1 MMLSVLIIGTSIL
14 VFSTIGGYLMLQ
26 RLREASNIVDTT
38 KAIFAAD
45 SGIEC
50 ELYRY
55 NKLDISARRGRPG
68 DSDVVKCY
76 AASGASILKFDD
88 SQVGVSTTVLTT
100 PSGQLI
106 SIQSIGSSI
115 KSKRAFLFTTSTP
128 SSQPRPDRP
137 GPDRPDRQRP

>member
-1 MMLSVLIIGTSIL
+1 MLSVLIIGTSIL

-26 RLREASNIVDTT
+26 RLREASNIIDTT

-55 NKLDISARRGRPG
+55 NKLDISTVGTV
-68 DSDVVKCY
+68 DTVDCNT
-76 AASGASILKFDD
+76 ASGAAILKFDD

-128 SSQPRPDRP
+128 STTGGATPGGGVAPGWPRPGR
-137 GPDRPDRQRP
+137 

>member
-1 MMLSVLIIGTSIL
+1 MLSVLIIGTSIL

-26 RLREASNIVDTT
+26 RLREASNIVGTT

-55 NKLDISARRGRPG
+55 NKLGISTTRGRVG
-68 DSDVVKCY
+68 GSDVVECNT
-76 AASGASILKFDD
+76 ASSASILKFDD
-88 SQVGVSTTVLTT
+88 SQVGVSTTVLIA

-128 SSQPRPDRP
+128 SNQPRPDRP
-137 GPDRPDRQRP
+137 RPDRPRP

>member
-26 RLREASNIVDTT
+26 RLREASNIVGTT

-55 NKLDISARRGRPG
+55 NKLATSTVD
-68 DSDVVKCY
+68 CNT
-76 AASGASILKFDD
+76 ASGAATLKFDD

-128 SSQPRPDRP
+128 STTGGATPGGGVAPGWPRRP
-137 GPDRPDRQRP
+137 GRPRF